1 MRYVAILDTETTSLE
16 PPPVGQVIE
25 VAAMLYDV
33 KVAQPVASFSSLIRA
48 ASNEAEHVNGIPPAM
63 LAEAR
68 ESDEVWRA
76 VKWAIGPAEAVIA
89 HRAEFDQQF
98 VPDLGKPW
106 VCSKVDLE
114 YPGRL
119 RGDHLVQLALGLG
132 LGVASAHRAMAD
144 VDTLAR
150 VLTRLAERGVDLE
163 AMIVRGM
170 RPKALFYAL
179 VSYENRQV
187 AKDHGFLWNE
197 AKHGK
202 NWYRQM
208 PPEDVEALPFRVRL
222 VQQRGS

>member
-1 MRYVAILDTETTSLE
+1 MKYVAILDTETTSLE
-16 PPPVGQVIE
+16 PPPAGQAIE
-25 VAAMLYDV
+25 VAVMLYDV
-33 KVAQPVASFSSLIRA
+33 QIAQPVASFASLIRSG
-48 ASNEAEHVNGIPPAM
+48 SNEAEHINGIPAAM
-63 LAEAR
+63 LVDAR
-68 ESDEVWRA
+68 EADEVWRA
-76 VKWAIGPAEAVIA
+76 VRWVVEPAEALIA

-98 VPDLGKPW
+98 VPDLEKPW

-150 VLTRLAERGVDLE
+150 ILTRLAEKGVDLE

-170 RPKALFYAL
+170 RPKVLFYAM
-179 VSYENRQV
+179 VSYEMRQV

-202 NWYRQM
+202 NWYRHM
-208 PPEDVEALPFRVRL
+208 PPEDAEALPFRVRR
-222 VQQRGS
+222 VQVGS